1 MSSPP
6 RHGAASAR
14 SWPGFKAGAPR
25 LIRWSQAF
33 STVRVTPARSSTALA
48 SSSRTGVRS
57 PRSAPSSST
66 TSRPSNKR
74 HVISIGAGR
83 SQFRGVIDEASGL
96 FHGRVH
102 NDFIGC
108 TTSFDG
114 WHGSD
119 MGYLRKW
126 TPHVRIQK
134 RKSSTGPQRF
144 FVKSLHNSVLYF
156 SCLHDANLTTFP
168 STMKYSWKS
177 ANALL
182 HSSSKTRSM

>member
-1 MSSPP
+1 MTELEPGTTKLID
-6 RHGAASAR
+6 RKQAS
-14 SWPGFKAGAPR
+14 
-25 LIRWSQAF
+25 
-33 STVRVTPARSSTALA
+33 STVRATPARSSTALA

-66 TSRPSNKR
+66 TSRPSNK

-108 TTSFDG
+108 LTSFDG

-119 MGYLRKW
+119 MGQLRHGHLTHGSKKEIEY
-126 TPHVRIQK
+126 RA
-134 RKSSTGPQRF
+134 ST
-144 FVKSLHNSVLYF
+144 VLRQTC
-156 SCLHDANLTTFP
+156 SPMLCCA
-168 STMKYSWKS
+168 SRVS
-177 ANALL
+177 AC
-182 HSSSKTRSM
+182 